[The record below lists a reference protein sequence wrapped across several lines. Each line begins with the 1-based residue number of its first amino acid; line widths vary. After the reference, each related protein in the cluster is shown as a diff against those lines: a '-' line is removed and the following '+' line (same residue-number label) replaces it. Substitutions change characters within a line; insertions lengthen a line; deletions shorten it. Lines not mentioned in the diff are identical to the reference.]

1 MKICRFNDARLG
13 LIEGDHVIDVS
24 EALDVLPALRWS
36 FPLGDPLI
44 LHWNAILPAIDY
56 AASSGTR
63 HNLPDVRLLSPIANP
78 GKIIGIAGNRKNR
91 QAEKLDFG
99 PGVPVGTSRSD
110 GDPPRM
116 FIKANSALV
125 GPSDGVALRFPDRR
139 NDPEAEFT
147 IIIGRTCTDISEADA
162 LDYIV
167 GYCIGMDMTLRGAE
181 SASSRKSIDGYAVL
195 GPWMVTADEIP
206 DPDNISIALSVNGE
220 SLQDSN
226 TSDMMFGITQIVA
239 HASTFYTL
247 HPGDVIMAGSPLGF
261 EPVVPGD
268 IMVAEFECIGRMEI
282 HARAHGA

>member
-1 MKICRFNDARLG
+1 MKICRFDDDRLG
-13 LIEGDHVIDVS
+13 LIDGDQVIDVS
-24 EALDVLPALRWS
+24 DALEMLPALRWS
-36 FPLGDPLI
+36 FPMGDPLI
-44 LHWNAILPAIDY
+44 LHWDEILPAIEK
-56 AASSGTR
+56 AAPSGTR
-63 HNLPDVRLLSPIANP
+63 HKLNEVRLLSPIANP

-91 QAEKLDFG
+91 AAEKLDFG

-125 GPSDGVALRFPDRR
+125 GPSDGVALRFLDRR

-147 IIIGRTCTDISEADA
+147 IVIGRTCTDISEADA
-162 LDYIV
+162 LEYIV

-226 TSDMMFGITQIVA
+226 TSDMQFGIARIVA

-247 HPGDVIMAGSPLGF
+247 YPGDVIMAGSPLGF
-261 EPVVPGD
+261 APVVPGD
-268 IMVAEFECIGRMEI
+268 VMVSEFERIGRMEI
-282 HARAHGA
+282 HARAHGV

>member
-1 MKICRFNDARLG
+1 MKICRFDDNRLG
-13 LIEGDHVIDVS
+13 LIDGDDIIDVS
-24 EALDVLPALRWS
+24 QALELLPALRWS
-36 FPLGDPLI
+36 FPMGDPLI
-44 LHWNAILPAIDY
+44 LHWDAVLPAIKD
-56 AASSGTR
+56 AAPSGAR
-63 HNLPDVRLLSPIANP
+63 HKLSAVRLLSPIANP

-91 QAEKLDFG
+91 AAEKLDFG

-125 GPSDGVALRFPDRR
+125 GPSDGVALRFLDRR

-147 IIIGRTCTDISEADA
+147 IIIGRTCTDITVAEA

-195 GPWMVTADEIP
+195 GPWMVTADEVP
-206 DPDNISIALSVNGE
+206 DPDNISIALSVNGK

-226 TSDMMFGITQIVA
+226 TSDMQFGIAQVVA

-247 HPGDVIMAGSPLGF
+247 YPGDVIMAGSPLGF

-268 IMVAEFECIGRMEI
+268 IMVAEFERIGRMEVV
-282 HARAHGA
+282 ARAHGA

>member
-1 MKICRFNDARLG
+1 MRICRFDDARLG
-13 LIEGDHVIDVS
+13 LIDGDQVIDVS
-24 EALDVLPALRWS
+24 GALEVLPALRWS
-36 FPLGDPLI
+36 YPMGDPLI
-44 LHWNAILPAIDY
+44 IHWNAILAAIDKI
-56 AASSGTR
+56 APTSTR
-63 HNLPDVRLLSPIANP
+63 HNLANVRLLSPIANP

-91 QAEKLDFG
+91 NAEKLDFG
-99 PGVPVGTSRSD
+99 PGVPVGTSRND
-110 GDPPRM
+110 GDPARM

-125 GPSDGVALRFPDRR
+125 GPSDGVALRFLDRR

-147 IIIGRTCTDISEADA
+147 IVIGRTCTDITEAEA
-162 LDYIV
+162 FDYIV

-206 DPDNISIALSVNGE
+206 DPDNVAIHLSVNGK

-226 TSDMMFGITQIVA
+226 TSDMQFGIAHIVA

-261 EPVVPGD
+261 EPVLPGD
-268 IMVAEFECIGRMEI
+268 VMVAEFERIGRMEVI
-282 HARAHGA
+282 ARAHGA

>member
-1 MKICRFNDARLG
+1 MKICRFDDNRLG
-13 LIEGDHVIDVS
+13 LVDGDTIIDVT
-24 EALDVLPALRWS
+24 AAIDVLPALRWS
-36 FPLGDPLI
+36 FPMGDPLI
-44 LHWNAILPAIDY
+44 LHWDAILPAIE
-56 AASSGTR
+56 AAAPSGTR
-63 HNLPDVRLLSPIANP
+63 HKLDEVRLLSPIANP

-91 QAEKLDFG
+91 HSEKLDFG
-99 PGVPVGTSRSD
+99 PGVPVGTSRND
-110 GDPPRM
+110 GDPARM

-125 GPSDGVALRFPDRR
+125 GPSDGVALRFLDRR

-147 IIIGRTCTDISEADA
+147 IIIGRTCTDITVADA

-226 TSDMMFGITQIVA
+226 TSDMMFGIAEVVA

-268 IMVAEFECIGRMEI
+268 VMVADFERIGRMEI
-282 HARAHGA
+282 RARAHGA

>member
-1 MKICRFNDARLG
+1 MKICRFDDARLG
-13 LIEGDHVIDVS
+13 LVEGDQVIDVS
-24 EALDVLPALRWS
+24 DALEVLPALRWS
-36 FPLGDPLI
+36 YPMGDPLI
-44 LHWNAILPAIDY
+44 LHWDAILPAM
-56 AASSGTR
+56 AAAAVSGAR
-63 HNLPDVRLLSPIANP
+63 HKLTDVRLLSPIANP

-91 QAEKLDFG
+91 AAEKLDFG

-110 GDPPRM
+110 GDPARM

-125 GPSDGVALRFPDRR
+125 GPSDGVALRFLDRR

-147 IIIGRTCTDISEADA
+147 IIIGRQCTDIAEADA

-206 DPDNISIALSVNGE
+206 DPDNVAIALSVNGR

-226 TSDMMFGITQIVA
+226 TSDMQFGIANIVA

-247 HPGDVIMAGSPLGF
+247 YPGDVIMAGSPLGF

-268 IMVAEFECIGRMEI
+268 VMVAEFERIGRMEI
-282 HARAHGA
+282 HARAHGT

>member
-1 MKICRFNDARLG
+1 MKICRFNDERLG
-13 LIEGDHVIDVS
+13 LVDGDDIVDVS
-24 EALDVLPALRWS
+24 KALDVLPALRWS
-36 FPLGDPLI
+36 FPMGDPLI
-44 LHWNAILPAIDY
+44 LHWDAVLPAVKE
-56 AASSGTR
+56 AAPSGTR
-63 HNLPDVRLLSPIANP
+63 HKLAEVRLLSPIANP

-91 QAEKLDFG
+91 NAEKLDFG

-116 FIKANSALV
+116 FIKANSALA
-125 GPSDGVALRFPDRR
+125 GSSDGVALRFLDRR

-147 IIIGRTCTDISEADA
+147 IVIGRAGTDIAEADA
-162 LDYIV
+162 LDYVV

-181 SASSRKSIDGYAVL
+181 SASSRKSIDGYAIL

-206 DPDNISIALSVNGE
+206 DPDNIAIALSVNGK

-226 TSDMMFGITQIVA
+226 TSDMAFGIATIIA

-268 IMVAEFECIGRMEI
+268 VMVAEFERIGRMEI
-282 HARAHGA
+282 HARAHGV